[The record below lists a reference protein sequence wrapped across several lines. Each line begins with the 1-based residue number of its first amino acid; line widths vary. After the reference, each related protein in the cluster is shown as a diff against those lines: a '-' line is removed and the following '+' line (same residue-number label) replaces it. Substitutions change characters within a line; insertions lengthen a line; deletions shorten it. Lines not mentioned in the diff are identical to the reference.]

1 MGSKSEAVW
10 GEEKCKSIYIVISLY
25 IYIKEMRV
33 IMIFRMYHQPPF
45 SKTKIEIRPIKIE
58 SCLFMYMRMKLG
70 LLLKEM

>member
-1 MGSKSEAVW
+1 
-10 GEEKCKSIYIVISLY
+10 
-25 IYIKEMRV
+25 MRV